1 MVNETA
7 RAGSELAPVA
17 LEMAL
22 EQSHDVKAK
31 VESAAEDLASAN
43 DDVRQEIAEGGTTV
57 PADKALE
64 DGQLVEAK
72 VQECAD
78 DLAEVTDTL
87 AQGIAEIKVIE
98 GALAQSRAALV
109 ETQSALATAR
119 ADEQRATHRAMHDT
133 ATGLP
138 NRALFNDRLLHA
150 IALADR
156 HYWTLAVMFI
166 DLDQFKSVNDGHGHA
181 AGDLVL
187 KEVASRLLQ
196 HARDEDTICRSG
208 GDEFLYLMMNPRS
221 SDDVERKAG
230 EVLRDISQPIS
241 VGKPEL
247 VVRPSIG
254 IALYPRDGTT
264 IEELVG
270 NADAAMYRA
279 KKRECGFELFGQ
291 KLNWDRTA

>member
-1 MVNETA
+1 MV
-7 RAGSELAPVA
+7 SESRRTGPASAPVA

-43 DDVRQEIAEGGTTV
+43 DDVRQEIAGGGTTV

-72 VQECAD
+72 VQECVD

-87 AQGIAEIKVIE
+87 AQGIAEIKQVE
-98 GALAQSRAALV
+98 SALAHSRATLAA
-109 ETQSALATAR
+109 TQTALATAR
-119 ADEQRATHRAMHDT
+119 AGEQRATHRAMHDT

-138 NRALFNDRLLHA
+138 NRALFDDRLLHA
-150 IALADR
+150 IALAER
-156 HYWTLAVMFI
+156 HDWILAVMFI
-166 DLDQFKSVNDGHGHA
+166 DLDRFKAVNDDHGHA

-187 KEVASRLLQ
+187 KEVATRLVQ
-196 HARDEDTICRSG
+196 HTRDEDTICRSG

-221 SDDVERKAG
+221 GDDVERKASD
-230 EVLRDISQPIS
+230 VLRDIARPVR
-241 VGKPEL
+241 VGEREL

-254 IALYPRDGTT
+254 IALYPRDGTSS
-264 IEELVG
+264 EVLVR

-279 KKRECGFELFGQ
+279 KKRECGFELFI
-291 KLNWDRTA
+291 